1 VIWSEM
7 QSLANAQ
14 SESVAATREQLAR
27 EPLIWSSPRE
37 EAIGFV
43 SAGVALD
50 TNGKFVRVRVA
61 GDFFAHR
68 ACTTTL
74 ETRLCGASPDVLG
87 VGEAVDAV
95 FARSGYDVEGIRSLS
110 VIRDVILEAAQRA
123 T

>member
-1 VIWSEM
+1 
-7 QSLANAQ
+7 
-14 SESVAATREQLAR
+14 
-27 EPLIWSSPRE
+27 
-37 EAIGFV
+37 V

-61 GDFFAHR
+61 GDFFAHQ
-68 ACTTTL
+68 ACTAAL
-74 ETRLCGASPDVLG
+74 ETRLCGTSPDEHV

-110 VIRDVILEAAQRA
+110 VIRDAILEAAQRS